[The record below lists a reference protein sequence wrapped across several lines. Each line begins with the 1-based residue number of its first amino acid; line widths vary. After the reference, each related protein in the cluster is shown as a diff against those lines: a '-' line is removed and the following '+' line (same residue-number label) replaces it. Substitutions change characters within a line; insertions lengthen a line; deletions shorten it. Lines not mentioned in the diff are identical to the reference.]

1 VRKVEIVDDVK
12 DTAEMAVDVATMPT
26 FLGGIGGIVV
36 GATLGGLIAS
46 NIAFK
51 GTISNA
57 LAASGEFLFG
67 AALYGMGLSGRV
79 SHPAL
84 RSATQVSGVV
94 VAGMGLGR
102 LLSIFGAPTF
112 GLGAEIDPT
121 TLGDDYGRMV
131 GQDYHGRATGQ
142 WSGAAEGEGEEA
154 GQVMQG
160 RSQVFV
166 DTDVYGEWVNEN
178 VTGQGFVGQVIGQD
192 AEDDDHTY
200 TPLSYSPTITDSG
213 PKWAKGASGVK
224 NPWEAAEAWDIMAP
238 SSPMGGVPQW
248 WGSAEGVT
256 HSAQNT
262 TLGNMVAG
270 SEGVGSVIGQ

>member
-1 VRKVEIVDDVK
+1 MEIVEDVK
-12 DTAEMAVDVATMPT
+12 DTAEMAVDVASMPT
-26 FLGGIGGIVV
+26 FLGGIGGIVI
-36 GATLGGLIAS
+36 GATLGGLIAT
-46 NIAFK
+46 NIAFS

-94 VAGMGLGR
+94 VEGLGLGR

-112 GLGAEIDPT
+112 FLGAEIDPT

-131 GQDYHGRATGQ
+131 GQKFDGRSVGQ
-142 WSGAAEGEGEEA
+142 WSGAAEEDT
-154 GQVMQG
+154 GQVMEG

-178 VTGQGFVGQVIGQD
+178 VIGQGFVGQVLGQD
-192 AEDDDHTY
+192 AEDDDHSY
-200 TPLSYSPTITDSG
+200 TPLGYSPTITDSG
-213 PKWAKGASGVK
+213 PKWAKGASGIK

-248 WGSAEGVT
+248 WGSAEGVS
-256 HSAQNT
+256 HSAQDT
-262 TLGNMVAG
+262 TLGNIVVG

>member
-1 VRKVEIVDDVK
+1 MEIVEDVK

-46 NIAFK
+46 NIAFS
-51 GTISNA
+51 GTITNA

-112 GLGAEIDPT
+112 GLGADTIDPT

-131 GQDYHGRATGQ
+131 GQDYEGRALGQ
-142 WSGAAEGEGEEA
+142 WSGAAEDEGEEA
-154 GQVMQG
+154 GQVMQRG
-160 RSQVFV
+160 SKVFV

-178 VTGQGFVGQVIGQD
+178 VIGQGFVGQVLGQD
-192 AEDDDHTY
+192 AEDDDHAY
-200 TPLSYSPTITDSG
+200 SPLSFSPMITEDSA
-213 PKWAKGASGVK
+213 PKWAKGASGVM

-248 WGSAEGVT
+248 WGSAEGVS

-262 TLGNMVAG
+262 TLGNMVVG

>member
-1 VRKVEIVDDVK
+1 MEIVEDVK
-12 DTAEMAVDVATMPT
+12 DTAEMAVDVASMPT
-26 FLGGIGGIVV
+26 FLGGIGGIVI

-46 NIAFK
+46 NIAFS

-131 GQDYHGRATGQ
+131 GQKYEGRSVGQ
-142 WSGAAEGEGEEA
+142 WSGAAEEDT
-154 GQVMQG
+154 GQVMEG

-166 DTDVYGEWVNEN
+166 DTEVYGEWVNEN
-178 VTGQGFVGQVIGQD
+178 VIGQGFVGQVIGQD
-192 AEDDDHTY
+192 AEDDDHSY
-200 TPLSYSPTITDSG
+200 TPLGYSPTITDSG
-213 PKWAKGASGVK
+213 PKWAKGASGIK

-248 WGSAEGVT
+248 WGSAEGVS
-256 HSAQNT
+256 HSAQDT
-262 TLGNMVAG
+262 TLGNMVVG

>member
-12 DTAEMAVDVATMPT
+12 DTAEMAVDVASMPT
-26 FLGGIGGIVV
+26 FLGGIGGIVI
-36 GATLGGLIAS
+36 GATLGGLIAT
-46 NIAFK
+46 NIAFS

-131 GQDYHGRATGQ
+131 GQKYDGRSVGQ
-142 WSGAAEGEGEEA
+142 WSGAAEDEGEAA

-160 RSQVFV
+160 GSRVFV

-178 VTGQGFVGQVIGQD
+178 VIGQGFVGQVLGQD
-192 AEDDDHTY
+192 AEDDDHSY
-200 TPLSYSPTITDSG
+200 TPLTYSPTLTDSG
-213 PKWAKGASGVK
+213 PKWLRGLQELRIPGKPLKHGILWLLHPLWVESHNGG
-224 NPWEAAEAWDIMAP
+224 EAQRA
-238 SSPMGGVPQW
+238 
-248 WGSAEGVT
+248 
-256 HSAQNT
+256 
-262 TLGNMVAG
+262 
-270 SEGVGSVIGQ
+270 